1 MARAGIVHQA
11 SEEFFARP
19 ALASDQNGG
28 RTPRERFGASRPFM
42 HFPRTVQDRRLVL
55 ASWRGKR
62 YGRRRDLVIVLIV
75 QRQFPFMTL
84 DKASFSSS
92 MGLR

>member
-1 MARAGIVHQA
+1 
-11 SEEFFARP
+11 
-19 ALASDQNGG
+19 
-28 RTPRERFGASRPFM
+28 M
-42 HFPRTVQDRRLVL
+42 HFPRTVQDRRVVL